1 MNFNFSAWSIRHPVP
16 PILLFIIL
24 TIVGIVSFRNLAIEQ
39 FPNIDVPII
48 AVTVAEQGA
57 TPSELESQVTKIV
70 EDAVAGVSG
79 VKHITSTM
87 SDGKS
92 TTAVEYRL
100 EVPTQ
105 KALQDT
111 KDAIARVRSTL
122 PAGVDD
128 PVITSVDVENQAIRT
143 YAVKAPGMTLE
154 QLSYFVDDKVKRALQ
169 GVNGVGRVERYGGVD
184 REIRIN
190 LDPSKLQAL
199 GVTAAQVNAQVA
211 YTNSDSGAGK
221 GNVGGQ
227 EQAIRTLG
235 GAKTIND
242 LKSTKINLPNGNA
255 VRLDQIGE
263 VADSSAEQTTFARY
277 NGEGVV
283 TFSVFRSKGA
293 SSTDTAKR
301 VEDQIAKITTDANG
315 AASFTVVDDTVY
327 FIYGNY
333 KAAMEGLIEGALLA
347 VLVVLIFLR
356 NVRATLI
363 TAMALPLSAFPA
375 FWAMSLLG
383 FSLNLVSF
391 LAITLATGIL
401 VDDAIVEIENIA
413 RHMKGGKT
421 PYRASMEAADE
432 IGLAVIA
439 ITFSV
444 IAIFAPVSFMGGIA
458 GQYFKQFGLTVAV
471 AVFFSLMVARLIT
484 PMMSAYLLKQVPH
497 EEHAPGWI
505 MRSYIWLL
513 HHTNLQATRSV
524 TLRLWIGAL
533 IIATAGLGL
542 RLLRGSFEYLSVI
555 HGTGLIF
562 VFSVIMSVLIMLL
575 NIVMVGAI
583 ALLVALV
590 IRAGYNVIATRL
602 FGVARDK
609 GQSASGYANLM
620 SYATVASSFAVLWMA
635 ILLFPLL
642 PSGFIP
648 KDDSSRFVL
657 SVELPPGATL
667 DQTRTVT
674 DQMADMIRS
683 NSEVSQV
690 FVLGGSSPTG
700 TVETRRAS
708 IFVNLRHRDVEL
720 VHNMWNPLASR
731 LHLPQFD
738 WVGRT
743 RPQADVE
750 NEVLPKLNTIPDV
763 QWAKINPRGAREV
776 EFNMLS
782 TDPKALSDSAQTLAA
797 ALRADGR
804 LRAPLAQGALDR
816 PEIQITPITAEAS
829 RLGLTSAQIS
839 QAVRVATI
847 GDFGTQLAKFSV
859 DDRQVPIRVQIP
871 EKSRSSL
878 SEISN
883 LRLVSA
889 TGLAVPLGS
898 VAEVKVGHGPDTIK
912 RYDRQRQAT
921 VGADLPP
928 GVELGDGT
936 KIIEE
941 TAAKLNLP
949 KSVKIQ
955 QGADAEIQGEVFSG
969 FINAGGFG
977 ILLMYFILV
986 LLLRNFFVPFSILLS
1001 LPLSLGGVVLALLL
1015 TKQAFSMPVTIGMLM
1030 LIGIVAKNAIMLVDF
1045 AVERKKAGMERVEA
1059 VIDAGLKR
1067 ARPIVMTTIAMG
1079 AGMFPTALGIGEGGS
1094 FRSPMATAVI
1104 GGLILST
1111 FLSLIFVPSFYVVM
1125 DDVARLFSWMFKRF
1139 VGQRD
1144 EPKVI
1149 DAEVAAVG
1157 ARVDAVDAD
1166 VDGLAAR
1173 LEDLEGRLANFVK
1186 PVSNV
1191 TKFKPAAE

>member
-16 PILLFIIL
+16 PILLFVIL
-24 TIVGIVSFRNLAIEQ
+24 TIVGIFSFRNLAIEQ

-48 AVTVAEQGA
+48 AVTVSEQGA

-92 TTAVEYRL
+92 ITAVEYRL

-111 KDAIARVRSTL
+111 KDAVARVRSTL

-154 QLSYFVDDKVKRALQ
+154 QLSWFVDDKVKRALQ

-190 LDPSKLQAL
+190 LDPSKLQAY
-199 GVTAAQVNAQVA
+199 GVTAAQVNTQVA
-211 YTNSDSGAGK
+211 NTNADTGAGK

-227 EQAIRTLG
+227 DQAIRTLG
-235 GAKTIND
+235 GAKTIDD
-242 LKSTKINLPNGNA
+242 LKATKIILPTAGA
-255 VRLDQIGE
+255 VRIDQIGD
-263 VADSSAEQTTFARY
+263 VSDSNAEQTTFARY

-283 TFSVFRSKGA
+283 TFSVFRAKGA

-301 VEDQIAKITTDANG
+301 LDDKLAQITADAKG
-315 AASFTVVDDTVY
+315 AASFTMVDDTVY
-327 FIYGNY
+327 FINGNY

-363 TAMALPLSAFPA
+363 TATALPLSAFPA
-375 FWAMSLLG
+375 FWAMSLMG

-413 RHMKGGKT
+413 RHMRGGKT

-471 AVFFSLMVARLIT
+471 AVFFSLIVARLIT
-484 PMMSAYLLKQVPH
+484 PMMSAYLLKQLPH
-497 EEHAPGWI
+497 EEHAPGWL
-505 MRSYIWLL
+505 MRTYIWLL
-513 HHTNLQATRSV
+513 HHSNLQATPGV
-524 TLRLWIGAL
+524 TRRLWIGAAA
-533 IIATAGLGL
+533 IAAVGMGL
-542 RLLRGSFEYLSVI
+542 RLMRGSFEFLSVI
-555 HGTGLIF
+555 HGTGVIYF
-562 VFSVIMSVLIMLL
+562 GSVIISILIMLA
-575 NIVMVGAI
+575 NIAMVGGLVL
-583 ALLVALV
+583 LLVLT
-590 IRAGYNVIATRL
+590 IRAVYNFIATRL
-602 FGVARDK
+602 FGVARDN
-609 GQSASGYANLM
+609 GSNASYANLM
-620 SYATVASSFAVLWMA
+620 SYATVATSFAVLWMA

-657 SVELPPGATL
+657 SVELPPGSTL

-674 DQMADMIRS
+674 DQMADIIRS
-683 NSEVSQV
+683 NNEISQV

-720 VHNMWNPLASR
+720 LHNLWNPLASR
-731 LHLPQFD
+731 LHLPQFA
-738 WVGRT
+738 WNGRI
-743 RPQADVE
+743 RPQSDVE
-750 NEVLPKLNTIPDV
+750 NEILPKLNNIPDLL
-763 QWAKINPRGAREV
+763 WAKINPRGAREV

-782 TDPKALSDSAQTLAA
+782 TDPAALSDAAQKLAA

-804 LRAPLAQGALDR
+804 LRAPMAQGALNR
-816 PEIQITPITAEAS
+816 PEIQITPKTAEAS
-829 RLGLTSAQIS
+829 QLGITAAQIS
-839 QAVRVATI
+839 QAVRVSTI
-847 GDFGTQLAKFSV
+847 GDFGPLLAKFSV

-871 EKSRSSL
+871 EKARSSL
-878 SEISN
+878 AEISN
-883 LRLVSA
+883 LRLVNNF
-889 TGLAVPLGS
+889 GVAVPLS
-898 VAEVKVGHGPDTIK
+898 TVADVKIGQGPSTIK

-936 KIIEE
+936 KIIED
-941 TAAKLNLP
+941 TVAKLNLP
-949 KSVKIQ
+949 NTVKIQ

-969 FINAGGFG
+969 FLTAGSFG

-986 LLLRNFFVPFSILLS
+986 LLMRNFFVPFAILLS

-1015 TKQAFSMPVTIGMLM
+1015 TKQAFSMPVIIGMLM

-1125 DDVARLFSWMFKRF
+1125 DDVARLFAWVFGRF
-1139 VGQRD
+1139 VGESD
-1144 EPKVI
+1144 EPKI
-1149 DAEVAAVG
+1149 QDPELAAVD
-1157 ARVDAVDAD
+1157 ARVDD
-1166 VDGLAAR
+1166 LQEQLAR
-1173 LEDLEGRLANFVK
+1173 LSHPTPTLV
-1186 PVSNV
+1186 
-1191 TKFKPAAE
+1191 KFKPAAE

>member
-24 TIVGIVSFRNLAIEQ
+24 TIIGIVSFKNMAIEQ

-48 AVTVAEQGA
+48 AVSVSEQGA
-57 TPSELESQVTKIV
+57 TPAELEVQITKLI
-70 EDAVAGVSG
+70 EDSVAGISG

-87 SDGKS
+87 SDGIS
-92 TTAVEYRL
+92 TTAIEFRL

-111 KDAIARVRSTL
+111 KDAVARIRSTL

-128 PVITSVDVENQAIRT
+128 PVVTSVDVENQAIRT
-143 YAVKAPGMTLE
+143 YAVTAPGMTLE
-154 QLSYFVDDKVKRALQ
+154 QLSWFVDDKVKRALQ

-190 LDPSKLQAL
+190 LDPAKLQAF
-199 GVTAAQVNAQVA
+199 GATAALVNGQVA
-211 YTNSDSGAGK
+211 NTNADSGAGK

-235 GAKTIND
+235 GAKSIDD
-242 LKSTKINLPNGNA
+242 LKSAKITLPGGQA
-255 VRLDQIGE
+255 VRLDQLGDVI
-263 VADSSAEQTTFARY
+263 DSSAEQTTFARY
-277 NGEGVV
+277 QGQGVV
-283 TFSVFRSKGA
+283 AFSVFRAKGA

-301 VEDQIAKITTDANG
+301 VEDAITKITDDAKG
-315 AASFTVVDDTVY
+315 AASFSVVDDTVY

-333 KAAMEGLIEGALLA
+333 TAAMEGLIEGALLA

-363 TAMALPLSAFPA
+363 TAVSLPLSALPT
-375 FWAMSLLG
+375 FWAMSMLG

-413 RHMKGGKT
+413 RHMRSGKT

-484 PMMSAYLLKQVPH
+484 PMLAAYLLKQLPH
-497 EEHAPGWI
+497 EEHKPGWM

-513 HHTNLQATRSV
+513 HHSNLPATPSITPKLWLGAAIIAAV
-524 TLRLWIGAL
+524 GIGLRLVRGSFDFISIVHGTGVVYFGSVLISVLLVLINIATIGAL
-533 IIATAGLGL
+533 
-542 RLLRGSFEYLSVI
+542 
-555 HGTGLIF
+555 
-562 VFSVIMSVLIMLL
+562 
-575 NIVMVGAI
+575 
-583 ALLVALV
+583 ALLVALLV
-590 IRAGYNVIATRL
+590 RGVYRFVTTRL
-602 FGVARDK
+602 LGMTAVK
-609 GQSASGYANLM
+609 SQNASDYGNLM
-620 SYATVASSFAVLWMA
+620 SYATIAGSFAILWTA
-635 ILLFPLL
+635 IQLFPLL

-667 DQTRTVT
+667 DQTRDVT
-674 DQMADMIRS
+674 DKMVELIRP
-683 NSEVSQV
+683 NSEISQV
-690 FVLGGSSPTG
+690 FVLGGASPTG

-708 IFVNLRHRDVEL
+708 IFVNLRHRDVDF
-720 VHNMWNPLASR
+720 VHNMWNPLASQLPF
-731 LHLPQFD
+731 LHLPQFSWD
-738 WVGRT
+738 GRIQ
-743 RPQADVE
+743 PQADVE
-750 NEVLPKLNTIPDV
+750 NEILPKLNSIPDL

-782 TDPKALSDSAQTLAA
+782 TDPVALSDSAQKLAA

-804 LRAPLAQGALDR
+804 LRAPMAQGALER
-816 PEIQITPITAEAS
+816 PEIQITPKTAEAAS
-829 RLGLTSAQIS
+829 LGLTAAQIS

-847 GDFGTQLAKFSV
+847 GDFGPQLAKFSV
-859 DDRQVPIRVQIP
+859 DGRQIPIRVQIP
-871 EKSRSSL
+871 EKARASL
-878 SEISN
+878 FEISN
-883 LRLVSA
+883 LRVINQV
-889 TGLAVPLGS
+889 TGVAVPLAT
-898 VAEVKVGHGPDTIK
+898 VADVKIAQGPDTIK

-928 GVELGDGT
+928 GIELGDGS
-936 KIIEE
+936 KIIED

-949 KSVKIQ
+949 SSVKVQ
-955 QGADAEIQGEVFSG
+955 VGADAEIQGEVFSG

-1015 TKQAFSMPVTIGMLM
+1015 THQAFSMPVTIGMLM

-1045 AVERKKAGMERVEA
+1045 AVERKKAGMERVDA

-1104 GGLILST
+1104 GGLIVST
-1111 FLSLIFVPSFYVVM
+1111 GLSLIFVPSFYVVM
-1125 DDVARLFSWMFKRF
+1125 DDVARLFRWVFARF
-1139 VGQRD
+1139 IGKRD
-1144 EPKVI
+1144 EPKVV
-1149 DAEVAAVG
+1149 DPDVAAVD
-1157 ARVDAVDAD
+1157 ARVDE
-1166 VDGLAAR
+1166 LEEQLAR
-1173 LEDLEGRLANFVK
+1173 LTTK
-1186 PVSNV
+1186 PTAKLSQ
-1191 TKFKPAAE
+1191 FKSAAE

>member
-24 TIVGIVSFRNLAIEQ
+24 TIVGVVSFRSLAIEQ

-48 AVTVAEQGA
+48 SVSVSEQGA
-57 TPSELESQVTKIV
+57 TPSELESQITKII
-70 EDAVAGVSG
+70 EDAVAGISG
-79 VKHITSTM
+79 VKHVTSTM

-92 TTAVEYRL
+92 ITAVEFRL

-111 KDAIARVRSTL
+111 KDAVANIRSTL

-128 PVITSVDVENQAIRT
+128 PVVSSVDVENQAIRT
-143 YAVKAPGMTLE
+143 YAVTAPGMTLE
-154 QLSYFVDDKVKRALQ
+154 QLSWFVDDKVKRALQ
-169 GVNGVGRVERYGGVD
+169 GLNGVGRVERYGGVN

-190 LDPSKLQAL
+190 LDPAKLQAF
-199 GVTAAQVNAQVA
+199 GTTAALVNAQVA
-211 YTNSDSGAGK
+211 STNTDTGSGK

-235 GAKTIND
+235 GADTVD
-242 LKSTKINLPNGNA
+242 ALKATKITLPAGQA
-255 VRLDQIGE
+255 VRLDQLGD
-263 VADSSAEQTTFARY
+263 VVDSSAEQTTFARY
-277 NGEGVV
+277 NGQGVV
-283 TFSVFRSKGA
+283 SFSVFRAKGA

-301 VEDQIAKITTDANG
+301 VEDKIAEITADAKG
-315 AASFTVVDDTVY
+315 AASFSVVDDTVY

-347 VLVVLIFLR
+347 VLVVFIFLR
-356 NVRATLI
+356 NTRATLI
-363 TAMALPLSAFPA
+363 TATALPLSVFPA
-375 FWAMSLLG
+375 FWAMSMLG

-413 RHMKGGKT
+413 RHMRSGKT

-439 ITFSV
+439 ITCSV

-484 PMMSAYLLKQVPH
+484 PMMAAYLLKQVPH
-497 EEHAPGWI
+497 EEHEPGWI

-513 HHTNLQATRSV
+513 HISNHTVKIGRFRPNL
-524 TLRLWIGAL
+524 I
-533 IIATAGLGL
+533 
-542 RLLRGSFEYLSVI
+542 
-555 HGTGLIF
+555 
-562 VFSVIMSVLIMLL
+562 
-575 NIVMVGAI
+575 
-583 ALLVALV
+583 
-590 IRAGYNVIATRL
+590 
-602 FGVARDK
+602 
-609 GQSASGYANLM
+609 
-620 SYATVASSFAVLWMA
+620 SYVTVACSFLILWGAV
-635 ILLFPLL
+635 LLFPLL

-657 SVELPPGATL
+657 SVELPPGSTL
-667 DQTRTVT
+667 DQTRIVT
-674 DQMADMIRS
+674 DKMVAMIKP
-683 NSEVSQV
+683 NPEISEV
-690 FVLGGSSPTG
+690 FVLGGASPTG

-708 IFVNLRHRDVEL
+708 IFVNLRHRDVEFI
-720 VHNMWNPLASR
+720 HNMWNPLASR
-731 LHLPQFD
+731 LHLPQFA
-738 WVGRT
+738 WNGRT
-743 RPQADVE
+743 EPQADIE
-750 NEVLPKLNTIPDV
+750 DEVLPKLNNIPDL

-782 TDPKALSDSAQTLAA
+782 TDPVALSDAAQKLAA

-804 LRAPLAQGALDR
+804 LRAPMAQGALDR
-816 PEIQITPITAEAS
+816 PEIQITPRTAEAAS
-829 RLGLTSAQIS
+829 VGITASQIS

-847 GDFGTQLAKFSV
+847 GDFGPQLAKFSI
-859 DDRQVPIRVQIP
+859 DGRQIPIRVQIP
-871 EKSRSSL
+871 EKDRSSL
-878 SEISN
+878 AVIKN
-883 LRLVSA
+883 LSVVNSA
-889 TGLAVPLGS
+889 TGLSVPLS
-898 VAEVKVGHGPDTIK
+898 TVADVKIGQGPDTIK

-928 GVELGDGT
+928 GVELGDGS
-936 KIIEE
+936 KIIED

-949 KSVKIQ
+949 KSVKVQ
-955 QGADAEIQGEVFSG
+955 VGADAEIQGEVFSG
-969 FINAGGFG
+969 FITAGGFG

-1015 TKQAFSMPVTIGMLM
+1015 THQAFSMPVTIGMLM

-1045 AVERKKAGMERVEA
+1045 AVERKKAGMERVDA

-1104 GGLILST
+1104 GGLIVST
-1111 FLSLIFVPSFYVVM
+1111 GLSLIFVPSFYVVM
-1125 DDVARLFSWMFKRF
+1125 DDVARLFRWVFARF
-1139 VGQRD
+1139 IGKRD
-1144 EPKVI
+1144 EPKVV
-1149 DAEVAAVG
+1149 DPDVAAVD
-1157 ARVDAVDAD
+1157 ARVDE
-1166 VDGLAAR
+1166 LEEQLAR
-1173 LEDLEGRLANFVK
+1173 LTAK
-1186 PVSNV
+1186 PSA
-1191 TKFKPAAE
+1191 TIKQFKPAAE

>member
-16 PILLFIIL
+16 PILLFVIL
-24 TIVGIVSFRNLAIEQ
+24 TIIGIVSFKNMAIEQ

-48 AVTVAEQGA
+48 AVSVSEQGA
-57 TPSELESQVTKIV
+57 TPAELEVQITKLI
-70 EDAVAGVSG
+70 EDSVAGVSG

-87 SDGKS
+87 SDGIS
-92 TTAVEYRL
+92 TTAIEFRL
-100 EVPTQ
+100 EVPTT
-105 KALQDT
+105 KALQDS
-111 KDAIARVRSTL
+111 KDAVARIRSTL

-143 YAVKAPGMTLE
+143 YAVTAPGMTLE
-154 QLSYFVDDKVKRALQ
+154 QLSWFVDDKVKRALQ

-190 LDPSKLQAL
+190 LDPAKLQAF
-199 GVTAAQVNAQVA
+199 GATAALVNGQVA
-211 YTNSDSGAGK
+211 NTNSDSGAGK

-235 GAKTIND
+235 GAKSIDD
-242 LKSTKINLPNGNA
+242 LKSAKVTLPGGQA
-255 VRLDQIGE
+255 VRLDQLGD
-263 VADSSAEQTTFARY
+263 VTDSSAEQTTFARY
-277 NGEGVV
+277 QGQGVV
-283 TFSVFRSKGA
+283 AFSVFRAKGA

-301 VEDQIAKITTDANG
+301 VEDAIAKITDDAKG
-315 AASFTVVDDTVY
+315 AASFSVVDDTVY

-363 TAMALPLSAFPA
+363 TAVSLPLSAFPA
-375 FWAMSLLG
+375 FGAMYLLG

-413 RHMKGGKT
+413 RHMRSGKT
-421 PYRASMEAADE
+421 PYRASMEAAAE

-484 PMMSAYLLKQVPH
+484 PMLAAYLLKQLPH
-497 EEHAPGWI
+497 EEHKPGWI

-513 HHTNLQATRSV
+513 HFSNWGPTLLSKRLAPKFVGSAWFYSLIAFIPSFILAVVFFVIDTRHTTSFVLQLIVDIDFTILVLSLLA
-524 TLRLWIGAL
+524 IIAL
-533 IIATAGLGL
+533 ILRASIMFYWEWKWVRANAHLQGLV
-542 RLLRGSFEYLSVI
+542 RKPNPMSYVTVLLSF
-555 HGTGLIF
+555 LI
-562 VFSVIMSVLIMLL
+562 
-575 NIVMVGAI
+575 
-583 ALLVALV
+583 
-590 IRAGYNVIATRL
+590 L
-602 FGVARDK
+602 FG
-609 GQSASGYANLM
+609 
-620 SYATVASSFAVLWMA
+620 ATQ
-635 ILLFPLL
+635 LFPLL

-667 DQTRTVT
+667 EQTRDVT
-674 DQMADMIRS
+674 DKMVDLIRP
-683 NSEVSQV
+683 NPEITQV
-690 FVLGGSSPTG
+690 FVLGGASPTG

-708 IFVNLRHRDVEL
+708 IFVNLRHRDVDF

-731 LHLPQFD
+731 LHLPQFAWD
-738 WVGRT
+738 GRIQ
-743 RPQADVE
+743 PQADVE
-750 NEVLPKLNTIPDV
+750 NEILPKLNSIPDL

-782 TDPKALSDSAQTLAA
+782 TDPVALSDSAQKLAA

-804 LRAPLAQGALDR
+804 LRAPMAQGALDR
-816 PEIQITPITAEAS
+816 PEIQITPKTAEAAS
-829 RLGLTSAQIS
+829 LGLTAAQIS

-847 GDFGTQLAKFSV
+847 GDFGPQLAKFSV
-859 DDRQVPIRVQIP
+859 DGRQIPIRVQIP
-871 EKSRSSL
+871 EKARASL
-878 SEISN
+878 FEISN
-883 LRLVSA
+883 LRVINA
-889 TGLAVPLGS
+889 VTGVAVPLAT
-898 VAEVKVGHGPDTIK
+898 VADVKIAQGPDTLK

-928 GVELGDGT
+928 GIELGDGS
-936 KIIEE
+936 KIIED

-949 KSVKIQ
+949 KSVHIQ

-969 FINAGGFG
+969 FLTAGGFG

-1015 TKQAFSMPVTIGMLM
+1015 TRQAFSMPVTIGMLM

-1045 AVERKKAGMERVEA
+1045 AVERKKAGMERVDA

-1104 GGLILST
+1104 GGLIVST
-1111 FLSLIFVPSFYVVM
+1111 GLSLIFVPSFYVVM
-1125 DDVARLFSWMFKRF
+1125 DDVARLFRWVFARF
-1139 VGQRD
+1139 IGKRD
-1144 EPKVI
+1144 EPKVV
-1149 DAEVAAVG
+1149 DPDVAAVD
-1157 ARVDAVDAD
+1157 ARVDE
-1166 VDGLAAR
+1166 LEEQLAR
-1173 LEDLEGRLANFVK
+1173 LTTK
-1186 PVSNV
+1186 PTAKLSQ
-1191 TKFKPAAE
+1191 FKPAAE